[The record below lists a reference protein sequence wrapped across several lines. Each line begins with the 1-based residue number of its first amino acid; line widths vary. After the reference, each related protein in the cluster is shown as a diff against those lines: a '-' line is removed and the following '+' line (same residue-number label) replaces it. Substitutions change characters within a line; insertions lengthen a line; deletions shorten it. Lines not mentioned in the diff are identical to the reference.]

1 MSALLFTL
9 KEAPRQRVDMS
20 PLTPDRLLGRS
31 AGEIG
36 KIELVSGNRRV
47 AAGDLFT
54 ITAGDAAEIVIRG
67 GTARLDRIGQDMSEG
82 AITVE
87 GDAGAQL
94 GERMRGGRL
103 RVTGSAGPWA
113 AAALAGGRVEID
125 GDAGGFVGGAPA
137 GDMRGMGGGIV
148 IVRGNVGER
157 AGDRM
162 RRGIIVVGGDAGGYA
177 GSRMI
182 AGTLA
187 VLGAAVG
194 DYPGFGMK
202 RGSLLLRR
210 LPART
215 LPTFADCGVHDLG
228 FMRLLA
234 RALGTDS
241 EAKKLVYL
249 GLRLRRL
256 VGDAAAGGKAEMLVW
271 DA

>member
-9 KEAPRQRVDMS
+9 RETPRQRVDMS
-20 PLTPDRLLGRS
+20 PLTPDVLRDRG

-36 KIELVSGNRRV
+36 RIELVSGNQRV
-47 AAGDLFT
+47 AAGDLFS
-54 ITAGDAAEIVIRG
+54 ITSGDATEIVIRG
-67 GTARLDRIGQDMSEG
+67 DAARLDRIGQGMSG
-82 AITVE
+82 GSITVE
-87 GDAGAQL
+87 GDAGAHL
-94 GERMRGGRL
+94 GAGMRGGRL
-103 RVTGSAGPWA
+103 RVTGGAGPWA
-113 AAALAGGRVEID
+113 AAALAGGHIEID
-125 GDAGGFVGGAPA
+125 GDAGDFVGGAPA

-162 RRGIIVVGGDAGGYA
+162 RRGIIVVGGNAGGYA

-187 VLGAAVG
+187 ILGAAVG

-202 RGSLLLRR
+202 RGSLLLRH

-215 LPTFADCGVHDLG
+215 LPTFADCGIHDLG

-234 RALGTDS
+234 RALGADS
-241 EAKKLVYL
+241 AVKELVRL
-249 GLRLRRL
+249 GLRTRRL
-256 VGDAAAGGKAEMLVW
+256 VGDAAIGGKAELLIW
-271 DA
+271 DV